1 MQQRPREPRTGSSIP
16 VVALVG
22 HSGSGKTTLLVK
34 LIRELKRRGYRLAAV
49 KHHHHA
55 ELELDQPGKDSW
67 RFAEAG
73 ADHVVI
79 AGPNR
84 VIDIRT
90 FEEEATLEQALG
102 AIQDVDLVL
111 IEGFKQADVPKIE
124 VNRDQPESDLI
135 TPYDRLVAIVADRRF
150 DADVPQLDL
159 DDVVGLAD
167 TIEACFII

>member
-1 MQQRPREPRTGSSIP
+1 MPHQSQEPAGTSSIP

-22 HSGSGKTTLLVK
+22 RSGSGKTTLLEK

-49 KHHHHA
+49 KHHHHSD
-55 ELELDQPGKDSW
+55 LVLDQPGKDSW
-67 RFAEAG
+67 RFAHAG

-79 AGPNR
+79 AGPHR

-90 FEEEATLEQALG
+90 FEEEATLAQTIG
-102 AIQDVDLVL
+102 AIRGVDLIL

-124 VNRDQPESDLI
+124 VSLNRPESDLI
-135 TPYDRLVAIVADRRF
+135 TPPDGLVAIVADRRF
-150 DADVPQLDL
+150 GLDVPQLDL

-167 TIEACFII
+167 TIEARFLR